1 MAPEPVTARRTTWRA
16 RVERLTTHKAVGPLL
31 FLGAM
36 WVAFKLTTDVAAPF
50 VDWIDAVTS
59 GPLRRWVGGGLDAIG
74 LEDTWVES
82 LLADGL
88 LGGVGAVLAFLPVL
102 LSLYFALAVL
112 EQSGYLARGAHV
124 VDGAMR
130 VIGLPGRAFLPMM
143 LGFGCTVPAVLA
155 LRTLERPRDRVLA
168 GMLVPFM
175 SCGARLP
182 VYVLLATAFFVEH
195 RTAAVFGMYVLGMVV
210 AAVLGA
216 VLGRTIMR
224 SPLHTPAP
232 FEAPPLRLPTPGMV
246 WSLVRRRTVDFLRDA
261 GTVILLASMVVWLLL
276 AVPVRGGG
284 FGTADVEDSAF
295 AAVSRVAAPA
305 LAPLGFGDWQQA
317 GALASG
323 LVAKEVIVSS
333 LALTYGQSDGDEAP
347 GEHGFWTDLGEIG
360 GGFFDATAHALRS
373 IPSIVGVDLNGDAGE
388 HPASLIGSV
397 RAGFEES
404 SGGNGAAA
412 GLAFM
417 VFVLLYTPC
426 AAALAALR
434 RELGARWM
442 TIAASGQLVLA
453 WVMSFLAY
461 RLAVLAGLG

>member
-1 MAPEPVTARRTTWRA
+1 MPPERVTTRQAAWRTRL
-16 RVERLTTHKAVGPLL
+16 EHLTTHRAFGPVI
-31 FLGAM
+31 FLAAM
-36 WVAFKLTTDVAAPF
+36 WLAFKLTTDVAAPF
-50 VDWIDAVTS
+50 VDWIDAVVS
-59 GPLRRWVGGGLDAIG
+59 GPLRHWVDGGLGAVG
-74 LEDTWVES
+74 LDGTWVES
-82 LLADGL
+82 LLGDGL

-102 LSLYFALAVL
+102 LALYTALAVL

-195 RTAAVFGMYVLGMVV
+195 RTAAVFGMYVLGMAV
-210 AAVLGA
+210 AALLGA
-216 VLGRTIMR
+216 LLGRTVLR
-224 SPLHTPAP
+224 GPLHTALAVEP
-232 FEAPPLRLPTPGMV
+232 PPLRLPSPGTV

-276 AVPVRGGG
+276 AIPVRGGG
-284 FGTADVEDSAF
+284 FGTTDVEDSAF

-305 LAPLGFGDWQQA
+305 LDPVGFGDWRQT

-323 LVAKEVIVSS
+323 LVAKEVVVSS
-333 LALTYGQSDGDEAP
+333 LALTYATGDQDELVDP
-347 GEHGFWTDLGEIG
+347 GGFWSDLGEIG
-360 GGFFDATAHALRS
+360 EGLVEATAGALRS
-373 IPSIVGVDLNGDAGE
+373 VPGILGIDLDGDSGE
-388 HPASLIGSV
+388 HPASLVATI
-397 RAGFEES
+397 RAGFDES

-442 TIAASGQLVLA
+442 AVAAGGQLVLA
-453 WVMSFLAY
+453 WIMAFLAY
-461 RLAVLAGLG
+461 RLSVLAGLG